1 MKSKCNFYRNLQKI
15 VLILS
20 AAVLLFSGCEDATTP
35 PDTGELIYVSSLA
48 RNKVSLIDVESNKV
62 VATVRS
68 GFNPVVLAI
77 TCNGRKIYSANFET
91 SYVTV
96 MNTATLATRRIEIG
110 GFPFAV
116 VMSHDSSKVYVPYD
130 AHTTDYSKLAVIDV
144 KTDTVVRQFNF
155 DVKNLLPFG
164 VEESPDGKILY
175 ISFINNTVAAYD
187 AETGEIIHEHISC
200 GGKMPAWISLSPDG
214 STLYSLNFFSG
225 NTAVFDTDLWEK
237 KADIQGAADS
247 RPITAATS
255 PDQSKLYIAGGDG
268 VTVVDTDTYEIIGKI
283 ETEGSASGV
292 CFTKD
297 GYGYVSDTGKSS
309 LTTGLLALS
318 GLGSMVGTTPGI
330 VRSFDPATDTY
341 IEEGIEVLPIPGV
354 IVSGTDRRIFKK

>member
-1 MKSKCNFYRNLQKI
+1 MKSNRKCYRNFQKI
-15 VLILS
+15 ALILLTT
-20 AAVLLFSGCEDATTP
+20 ALLLSGCEDAATTA
-35 PDTGELIYVSSLA
+35 DTGELLYVSSLA
-48 RNKVSLIDVESNKV
+48 TNKVSLIDVQSNKV
-62 VATVRS
+62 VATVPG

-77 TCNGRKIYSANFET
+77 TEDGRKIYNANFET
-91 SYVTV
+91 KYVTRL
-96 MNTATLATRRIEIG
+96 NTATLATKRIKIG

-116 VMSHDSSKVYVPYD
+116 VMSHDSTKVYVPYD
-130 AHTTDYSKLAVIDV
+130 AHTSNFSRLAIIDV
-144 KTDTVVRQFNF
+144 KTDTVLSEFSF

-187 AETGEIIHEHISC
+187 AETGEIIHEHIDC

-225 NTAVFDTDLWEK
+225 NTAVFDTQIWEQ

-268 VTVVDTDTYEIIGKI
+268 VTVVDTATYEIIGRI

-292 CFTKD
+292 CFNKE
-297 GYGYVSDTGKSS
+297 GYGYVSDTGKKS
-309 LTTGLLALS
+309 LTMGLLALS
-318 GLGSMVGTTPGI
+318 GLGSIVGTTPGI
-330 VRSFDPATDTY
+330 VRCFDPATDTY

-354 IVSGTDRRIFKK
+354 IVSGNDRRIFKK